1 MRSWSFLLL
10 SLGAFSAAQA
20 APPGQVE
27 IEFELRRNGSAIA
40 EVRER
45 LQHGDGRYELIET
58 WRGKGLYRLL
68 GKATRTSRG
77 RVAADGLRPVEFT
90 DERSGRATAH
100 AWFDWEAKTVTMQ
113 YKGERHALP
122 LPPHAQD
129 RLSFLLALSFAPNGA
144 QPIVF
149 NIADGK
155 GGLSHHEYQVGA
167 PEQVGTPAGTFDAI
181 KVWRQ
186 KEDERAEIWLATQL
200 GRLPVRVLVTGADGT
215 TYEQVATRIHAP

>member
-1 MRSWSFLLL
+1 MRNWSCLLL
-10 SLGAFSAAQA
+10 SVAAVAAAQA
-20 APPGQVE
+20 APPAHVE
-27 IEFELRRNGSAIA
+27 VEYELRRNGSAIA
-40 EVRER
+40 EVREH
-45 LQHGDGRYELIET
+45 LQHGDGRYQLTET

-77 RVAADGLRPVEFT
+77 QVAADGLRPLEFT
-90 DERSGRATAH
+90 DERTGRATAR
-100 AWFDWEAKTVTMQ
+100 AWFDWEGKTVTME

-129 RLSFLLALSFAPNGA
+129 RLSFLLALSFAPKGA

-155 GGLSHHEYQVGA
+155 GGLSHHEYQVGGR
-167 PEQVGTPAGTFDAI
+167 ERVSTPAGEFDAI

-200 GRLPVRVLVTGADGT
+200 GGLPVRVLVTERNGT
-215 TYEQVATRIHAP
+215 TYDQVATRIQTP

>member
-10 SLGAFSAAQA
+10 SLVLPAAHA
-20 APPGQVE
+20 APPGRVE
-27 IEFELRRNGSAIA
+27 LDFELRRNGSAIA
-40 EVRER
+40 VVEER
-45 LQHGDGRYELIET
+45 LEHGDGSYELQET

-77 RVAADGLRPVEFT
+77 RVAAEGLRPVEFT
-90 DERSGRATAH
+90 DERTGRDTAR

-113 YKGERHALP
+113 YKGERRVQP

-129 RLSFLLALSFAPNGA
+129 RLSFLLALSFVPQGT

-155 GGLSHHEYQVGA
+155 GGLSHHEYQVGGQ
-167 PEQVGTPAGTFDAI
+167 ERVSTPAGDFDAVR
-181 KVWRQ
+181 VWRQ

-200 GRLPVRVLVTGADGT
+200 GGLPVRVLITERNGT
-215 TYEQVATRIHAP
+215 TYEQVATRIFAP

>member
-10 SLGAFSAAQA
+10 SLVLPAAHA
-20 APPGQVE
+20 APPGRVE
-27 IEFELRRNGSAIA
+27 LDFELRRNGSAIA
-40 EVRER
+40 VVEER
-45 LQHGDGRYELIET
+45 LEHGDGSYALQET

-77 RVAADGLRPVEFT
+77 HVAAEGLRPVEFT
-90 DERSGRATAH
+90 DERTGRDTAR

-113 YKGERHALP
+113 YKGERRVQP

-129 RLSFLLALSFAPNGA
+129 RLSFLLALSFVPQGT

-167 PEQVGTPAGTFDAI
+167 QERVSTPAGEFDAVR
-181 KVWRQ
+181 VWRQ

-200 GRLPVRVLVTGADGT
+200 GGLPVRVLITERNGT
-215 TYEQVATRIHAP
+215 TYEQVATRIFAP